1 MYMIVEEIMNE
12 EPYTLAP
19 TNTVLEALKLM
30 RDKKVR
36 HLPVIDEE
44 RHVLGVITERDI
56 KEVLPSSLQDE
67 PNSPVFQAK
76 VEEIMVKD
84 PLVGHP
90 LDFVEEVALTFYES
104 KVGCLPIVS
113 GEKLVGIVTTTDLL
127 YTYIELTGATE
138 PGSKIEIRVADTPG
152 VLFEITK
159 IFHHHH
165 ANVQSVL
172 VYPDS
177 ENTQNKILSVRV
189 KTLNPLAMI
198 KDLRKE
204 GFDVLWPNLPGVS
217 L

>member
-1 MYMIVEEIMNE
+1 MIVEEIMNDK
-12 EPYTLAP
+12 PYTLAP
-19 TNTVLEALKLM
+19 TNTVQEALKLM
-30 RDKKVR
+30 REKKVR
-36 HLPVIDEE
+36 HLPVVDDEQ
-44 RHVLGVITERDI
+44 HVLGVITERNI

-67 PNSPVFQAK
+67 PNSPIFNAK
-76 VEEIMVKD
+76 VEDIMVKD
-84 PLVGHP
+84 PLIGHP

-104 KVGCLPIVS
+104 KIGCLPIVS
-113 GEKLVGIVTTTDLL
+113 GGKLVGIVTTTDLL

-138 PGSKIEIRVADTPG
+138 PGSKIEIRVSDTPG

-159 IFHHHH
+159 IFHQHH

-198 KDLRKE
+198 EDLRKE

>member
-1 MYMIVEEIMNE
+1 MIVEEIMNH

-19 TNTVLEALKLM
+19 TNTVREALKMM
-30 RDKKVR
+30 REKKVR
-36 HLPVIDEE
+36 HLPVVDDE

-56 KEVLPSSLQDE
+56 KEALPSSLQEE
-67 PNSPVFQAK
+67 PNSPVFEAT
-76 VEEIMVKD
+76 VDEVMVKN
-84 PLVGHP
+84 PLIGHP

-113 GEKLVGIVTTTDLL
+113 AGKLVGIVTTTDLL
-127 YTYIELTGATE
+127 YTYIELTGATK
-138 PGSKIEIRVADTPG
+138 PGSKIEIRVTDTPG

-159 IFHHHH
+159 IFSDHH

-189 KTLNPLAMI
+189 QTLNPLAMI
-198 KDLRKE
+198 EGLRKA
-204 GFDVLWPNLPGVS
+204 GFDVLWPNLPGVP

>member
-1 MYMIVEEIMNE
+1 MIVEEIMND

-19 TNTVLEALKLM
+19 TNTVVEALKLM
-30 RDKKVR
+30 REKKVR

-44 RHVLGVITERDI
+44 RHVLGVLTERDI
-56 KEVLPSSLQDE
+56 KEALPSSLRDE
-67 PNSPVFQAK
+67 PNSPVFNAK
-76 VEEIMVKD
+76 VEEIMIKS
-84 PLVGHP
+84 PIVGHP

-113 GEKLVGIVTTTDLL
+113 GGKLVGIVTTTDLL

-138 PGSKIEIRVADTPG
+138 PGSKIEIRVSDTPG
-152 VLFEITK
+152 ILFEITK
-159 IFHHHH
+159 IFREHH

-198 KDLRKE
+198 EELRKE

-217 L
+217 LP

>member
-1 MYMIVEEIMNE
+1 MIIEEIMNH
-12 EPYTLAP
+12 EPFTLAP
-19 TNTVLEALKLM
+19 TNTVREALKKM
-30 RDKKVR
+30 REKKVR
-36 HLPVIDEE
+36 HLPVVDAEN
-44 RHVLGVITERDI
+44 HVLGVITERDI
-56 KEVLPSSLQDE
+56 KEALPSSLQEE
-67 PNSPVFQAK
+67 PNSPVFEAT
-76 VEEIMVKD
+76 VEEVMVKN

-113 GEKLVGIVTTTDLL
+113 GGQLVGIVTTTDLL

-138 PGSKIEIRVADTPG
+138 PGSKIEIRVNDTPG

-159 IFHHHH
+159 IFADHH

-189 KTLNPLAMI
+189 KTLNPLALI
-198 KDLRKE
+198 ECLRKA
-204 GFDVLWPNLPGVS
+204 GFDVLWPNLPGVP

>member
-1 MYMIVEEIMNE
+1 MIVEEIMNP

-19 TNTVLEALKLM
+19 TNTVREALQKM
-30 RDKKVR
+30 REKKVR
-36 HLPVIDEE
+36 HLPVVDEE
-44 RHVLGVITERDI
+44 NHVLGVLTERDI
-56 KEVLPSSLQDE
+56 KEALPSSLQEE
-67 PNSPVFQAK
+67 PNSPVFEAK
-76 VEEIMVKD
+76 VEEVMIKN

-113 GEKLVGIVTTTDLL
+113 GGQLVGIVTTTDLL

-138 PGSKIEIRVADTPG
+138 PGSKIEIRVNDTPG
-152 VLFEITK
+152 VLFEVTK
-159 IFHHHH
+159 IFADHHV
-165 ANVQSVL
+165 NVQSVL

-198 KDLRKE
+198 ECLRKA
-204 GFDVLWPNLPGVS
+204 GFDVLWPNLPGVP

>member
-1 MYMIVEEIMNE
+1 MIVEEIMND

-19 TNTVLEALKLM
+19 TNTVVEALKLM
-30 RDKKVR
+30 REKKVR
-36 HLPVIDEE
+36 HLPVVDEE
-44 RHVLGVITERDI
+44 YHVLGVITERDI
-56 KEVLPSSLQDE
+56 KEALPSSLRDE
-67 PNSPVFQAK
+67 PNSPVFNAK
-76 VEEIMVKD
+76 VEEIMVKN

-104 KVGCLPIVS
+104 RIGCLPIVT
-113 GEKLVGIVTTTDLL
+113 GGKLVGIVTTTDLL

-138 PGSKIEIRVADTPG
+138 PGSKIEIRVSDTPG
-152 VLFEITK
+152 ILFEITK
-159 IFHHHH
+159 VFHEHH

-177 ENTQNKILSVRV
+177 ENTQNKILSIRV

-198 KDLRKE
+198 EELRKE

-217 L
+217 LQ

>member
-1 MYMIVEEIMNE
+1 MIVEEIMNE

-19 TNTVLEALKLM
+19 TNSVLEALKLM
-30 RDKKVR
+30 REKKVR

-56 KEVLPSSLQDE
+56 KEALPSSLRDE
-67 PNSPVFQAK
+67 PNSPVFNAK
-76 VEEIMVKD
+76 VEEIMVKN

-104 KVGCLPIVS
+104 KIGCLPIVS
-113 GEKLVGIVTTTDLL
+113 GGKLVGIVTTTDLL

-138 PGSKIEIRVADTPG
+138 PGSKIEIRVSDTPG
-152 VLFEITK
+152 ILFEITK
-159 IFHHHH
+159 IFNEHH

-189 KTLNPLAMI
+189 KTLNPLAI
-198 KDLRKE
+198 IEDLRKE

-217 L
+217 LQ

>member
-1 MYMIVEEIMNE
+1 MIVEEIMNDK
-12 EPYTLAP
+12 PYTLAP
-19 TNTVLEALKLM
+19 TNTVQEALKLM
-30 RDKKVR
+30 REKKVR
-36 HLPVIDEE
+36 HLPVVDEE

-67 PNSPVFQAK
+67 PNSPIFNAK
-76 VEEIMVKD
+76 VEDIMVKD
-84 PLVGHP
+84 PLIGHP

-104 KVGCLPIVS
+104 KIGCLPIVS
-113 GEKLVGIVTTTDLL
+113 GGKLVGIVTTTDLL

-138 PGSKIEIRVADTPG
+138 PGSKIEIRVSDTPG

-159 IFHHHH
+159 IFHQHH

-198 KDLRKE
+198 EDLRKE

>member
-1 MYMIVEEIMNE
+1 MIVEEIMND

-19 TNTVLEALKLM
+19 KNTVFEALKLM
-30 RDKKVR
+30 REKKVR
-36 HLPVIDEE
+36 HVPVVDEE
-44 RHVLGVITERDI
+44 QHVLGVITERNI
-56 KEVLPSSLQDE
+56 KEALPSSLRDE
-67 PNSPVFQAK
+67 PNSPVFNAK
-76 VEEIMVKD
+76 VEEIMIKK

-113 GEKLVGIVTTTDLL
+113 GGKLVGIVTTTDLL

-138 PGSKIEIRVADTPG
+138 PGSKIEIRVSDTPG
-152 VLFEITK
+152 ILFEITK
-159 IFHHHH
+159 IFHEHHV
-165 ANVQSVL
+165 NVQSVL

-177 ENTQNKILSVRV
+177 ENTQNKILSIRV

-198 KDLRKE
+198 EDLRKE

-217 L
+217 LQ

>member
-1 MYMIVEEIMNE
+1 MIVEEIMND

-19 TNTVLEALKLM
+19 TNTVVEALKLM
-30 RDKKVR
+30 REKKVR
-36 HLPVIDEE
+36 HLPVVDEE
-44 RHVLGVITERDI
+44 YHVLGVITERDI
-56 KEVLPSSLQDE
+56 KEALPSSLRDE
-67 PNSPVFQAK
+67 PNSPVFNAK
-76 VEEIMVKD
+76 VEEIMVKN

-104 KVGCLPIVS
+104 RIGCLPIVS
-113 GEKLVGIVTTTDLL
+113 GGKLVGIVTTTDLL

-138 PGSKIEIRVADTPG
+138 PGSKIEIRVSDTPG
-152 VLFEITK
+152 ILFEITK
-159 IFHHHH
+159 VFHEHH

-177 ENTQNKILSVRV
+177 ENTQNKILSIRV

-198 KDLRKE
+198 EELRKE

-217 L
+217 LQ

>member
-1 MYMIVEEIMNE
+1 MIVEEIMNE

-30 RDKKVR
+30 REKKVH
-36 HLPVIDEE
+36 HLPVVDDE
-44 RHVLGVITERDI
+44 RHVLGVITERNI
-56 KEVLPSSLQDE
+56 KEALPSSLHDE
-67 PNSPVFQAK
+67 PNSPVFNAAI
-76 VEEIMVKD
+76 EEIMVKN

-113 GEKLVGIVTTTDLL
+113 GGKLVGIVTTTDLL

-138 PGSKIEIRVADTPG
+138 PGSKIEIRVSDTPG
-152 VLFEITK
+152 ILFEITK
-159 IFHHHH
+159 VFNEHH

-177 ENTQNKILSVRV
+177 ENTLNKILSVRV

-198 KDLRKE
+198 EDLRKE

>member
-1 MYMIVEEIMNE
+1 MIVEEIMNDK
-12 EPYTLAP
+12 PYTLAP
-19 TNTVLEALKLM
+19 TNTVQEALKLM
-30 RDKKVR
+30 REKKVR
-36 HLPVIDEE
+36 HLPVVDDEH
-44 RHVLGVITERDI
+44 HVLGVITERDI

-67 PNSPVFQAK
+67 PNSPIFNAK
-76 VEEIMVKD
+76 VEDIMVKD
-84 PLVGHP
+84 PLIGHP

-104 KVGCLPIVS
+104 KIGCLPIVS
-113 GEKLVGIVTTTDLL
+113 GGKLVGIVTTTDLL

-138 PGSKIEIRVADTPG
+138 PGSKIEIRVSDTPG

-159 IFHHHH
+159 IFLQHH

-198 KDLRKE
+198 EDLRKE

>member
-1 MYMIVEEIMNE
+1 MIVEEIMNE

-198 KDLRKE
+198 NDLRNE

>member
-1 MYMIVEEIMNE
+1 MIVEEIMNH
-12 EPYTLAP
+12 EPITLAP
-19 TNTVLEALKLM
+19 TNTVREALKKM
-30 RDKKVR
+30 REKKVR
-36 HLPVIDEE
+36 HLPVIDDEN
-44 RHVLGVITERDI
+44 HVLGVITERDI
-56 KEVLPSSLQDE
+56 KEALPSSLQEE
-67 PNSPVFQAK
+67 PNSPVFDAT
-76 VEEIMVKD
+76 VEEVMIKN

-113 GEKLVGIVTTTDLL
+113 GGQLVGIVTTTDLL

-138 PGSKIEIRVADTPG
+138 PGSKIEIRVNDTPG

-159 IFHHHH
+159 IFADHH

-198 KDLRKE
+198 ECLRKA
-204 GFDVLWPNLPGVS
+204 GFDVLWPNLPGVP

>member
-1 MYMIVEEIMNE
+1 M
-12 EPYTLAP
+12 
-19 TNTVLEALKLM
+19 
-30 RDKKVR
+30 
-36 HLPVIDEE
+36 
-44 RHVLGVITERDI
+44 
-56 KEVLPSSLQDE
+56 PSSLQDE
-67 PNSPVFQAK
+67 PNSPVFNAK

-84 PLVGHP
+84 PLIGHP

-113 GEKLVGIVTTTDLL
+113 GGKLVGIVTTTDLL

-138 PGSKIEIRVADTPG
+138 PGSKIEIRVSDTPG

-159 IFHHHH
+159 IFHQHH

-198 KDLRKE
+198 EDLRKE

>member
-1 MYMIVEEIMNE
+1 MIVEEIMNDK
-12 EPYTLAP
+12 PYTLAP
-19 TNTVLEALKLM
+19 TNTVQEALKLM
-30 RDKKVR
+30 REKKVR
-36 HLPVIDEE
+36 HLPVVDEE
-44 RHVLGVITERDI
+44 HHVLGVITERDI

-67 PNSPVFQAK
+67 PNSPIFNAK
-76 VEEIMVKD
+76 VEDIMVKD
-84 PLVGHP
+84 PLIGHP

-104 KVGCLPIVS
+104 KIGCLPIVS
-113 GEKLVGIVTTTDLL
+113 GGKLVGIVTTTDLL

-138 PGSKIEIRVADTPG
+138 PGSKIEIRVSDTPG

-159 IFHHHH
+159 IFHQHH

-198 KDLRKE
+198 EDLRKE

>member
-1 MYMIVEEIMNE
+1 MIVEEIMNDK
-12 EPYTLAP
+12 PYTLAP
-19 TNTVLEALKLM
+19 TNTVQEALKLM
-30 RDKKVR
+30 RAKKVR
-36 HLPVIDEE
+36 HLPVVDDEH
-44 RHVLGVITERDI
+44 HVLGVITERDI

-67 PNSPVFQAK
+67 PNSPIFNAK
-76 VEEIMVKD
+76 VEDIMVKD
-84 PLVGHP
+84 PLIGHP

-104 KVGCLPIVS
+104 KIGCLPIVS
-113 GEKLVGIVTTTDLL
+113 GGKLVGIVTTTDLL

-138 PGSKIEIRVADTPG
+138 PGSKIEIRVSDTPG

-159 IFHHHH
+159 IFHQHH

-198 KDLRKE
+198 EDLRKE

>member
-1 MYMIVEEIMNE
+1 MIVEEIMNDK
-12 EPYTLAP
+12 PYTLAP
-19 TNTVLEALKLM
+19 TNTVQEALKLM
-30 RDKKVR
+30 REKKVR
-36 HLPVIDEE
+36 HLPVVDDEH
-44 RHVLGVITERDI
+44 HVLGVITERDI

-67 PNSPVFQAK
+67 PNSPIFNAK
-76 VEEIMVKD
+76 VENIMVKD
-84 PLVGHP
+84 PLIGHP

-104 KVGCLPIVS
+104 KIGCLPIVS
-113 GEKLVGIVTTTDLL
+113 GGKLVGIVTTTDLL

-138 PGSKIEIRVADTPG
+138 PGSKIEIRVSDTPG

-159 IFHHHH
+159 IFHQHH

-198 KDLRKE
+198 EDLRKE

>member
-1 MYMIVEEIMNE
+1 MIVEEIMNH
-12 EPYTLAP
+12 EPFTLAP
-19 TNTVLEALKLM
+19 TNTVREALKKM
-30 RDKKVR
+30 REKKVR
-36 HLPVIDEE
+36 HLPVVDAEN
-44 RHVLGVITERDI
+44 HVLGVITERDI
-56 KEVLPSSLQDE
+56 KEALPSSLQDE
-67 PNSPVFQAK
+67 PNSPVFDAT
-76 VEEIMVKD
+76 VDEVMVKN

-113 GEKLVGIVTTTDLL
+113 GGQLVGIVTTTDLL

-138 PGSKIEIRVADTPG
+138 PGSKIEIRVTDTPG

-159 IFHHHH
+159 IFADHH

-198 KDLRKE
+198 ECLRKA
-204 GFDVLWPNLPGVS
+204 GFDVLWPNLPGVP

>member
-1 MYMIVEEIMNE
+1 MIVEEIMND
-12 EPYTLAP
+12 EPLTLAP
-19 TNTVLEALKLM
+19 TNTVFEALKLM
-30 RDKKVR
+30 REKKVR
-36 HLPVIDEE
+36 HLPVVDEE
-44 RHVLGVITERDI
+44 HHVLGVITERDI
-56 KEVLPSSLQDE
+56 KEALPSSLRDK
-67 PNSPVFQAK
+67 PNSPVFNAK
-76 VEEIMVKD
+76 VEEIMVKN

-113 GEKLVGIVTTTDLL
+113 GGKLVGIVTTTDLL

-138 PGSKIEIRVADTPG
+138 PGSKIEIRVSDTPG
-152 VLFEITK
+152 ILFEVTK
-159 IFHHHH
+159 IFNEHH

-198 KDLRKE
+198 EDLRKE

-217 L
+217 LQ

>member
-113 GEKLVGIVTTTDLL
+113 GGKLVGIVTTTDLL

>member
-1 MYMIVEEIMNE
+1 MIVEEIMND

-19 TNTVLEALKLM
+19 TNTVLEALRLM
-30 RDKKVR
+30 REKKVR
-36 HLPVIDEE
+36 HLPVVDEE

-67 PNSPVFQAK
+67 PNSPVFKAK
-76 VEEIMVKD
+76 VEDIMVKD

-113 GEKLVGIVTTTDLL
+113 GGKLVGIVTTTDLL

-159 IFHHHH
+159 IFHQHH

-198 KDLRKE
+198 EDLRKE
-204 GFDVLWPNLPGVS
+204 GFDVMWPNLPGVS

>member
-1 MYMIVEEIMNE
+1 MIVEEIMNH
-12 EPYTLAP
+12 EPFTLAP
-19 TNTVLEALKLM
+19 TNTVREALKKM
-30 RDKKVR
+30 REKKVR
-36 HLPVIDEE
+36 HLPVVNAEN
-44 RHVLGVITERDI
+44 HVLGVITERDI
-56 KEVLPSSLQDE
+56 KEALPSSLQDE
-67 PNSPVFQAK
+67 PNSPVFDAT
-76 VEEIMVKD
+76 VDEVMVKN

-113 GEKLVGIVTTTDLL
+113 GGQLVGIVTTTDLL

-138 PGSKIEIRVADTPG
+138 PGSKIEIRVTDTPG

-159 IFHHHH
+159 IFADHH

-198 KDLRKE
+198 ECLRKA
-204 GFDVLWPNLPGVS
+204 GFDVLWPNLPGVP

>member
-1 MYMIVEEIMNE
+1 MIVEEIMNE

-30 RDKKVR
+30 REKKVR
-36 HLPVIDEE
+36 HLPVVDDE
-44 RHVLGVITERDI
+44 RHVLGVITERNI
-56 KEVLPSSLQDE
+56 KEALPSSLLDE
-67 PNSPVFQAK
+67 PNSPVFNAAI
-76 VEEIMVKD
+76 EEIMVKN

-113 GEKLVGIVTTTDLL
+113 GGKLVGIVTTTDLL

-138 PGSKIEIRVADTPG
+138 PGSKIEIRVSDTPG
-152 VLFEITK
+152 ILFEITK
-159 IFHHHH
+159 VFNEHH

-177 ENTQNKILSVRV
+177 ENTLNKILSVRV

-198 KDLRKE
+198 EDLRKE

>member
-1 MYMIVEEIMNE
+1 MIVEEIMND

-30 RDKKVR
+30 REKKVR
-36 HLPVIDEE
+36 HLPVVDVEQ
-44 RHVLGVITERDI
+44 HVLGVITERDI
-56 KEVLPSSLQDE
+56 KEALPSSLQDE
-67 PNSPVFQAK
+67 PNSPVFNAK
-76 VEEIMVKD
+76 VEEIMIKN

-113 GEKLVGIVTTTDLL
+113 GGKLVGIVTTTDLL

-138 PGSKIEIRVADTPG
+138 PGSKIEIRVTDTPG
-152 VLFEITK
+152 ILFEITK
-159 IFHHHH
+159 IFHEHH

-198 KDLRKE
+198 EDLRKE

-217 L
+217 LQ

>member
-1 MYMIVEEIMNE
+1 MIVEEIMNDK
-12 EPYTLAP
+12 PYTLAP
-19 TNTVLEALKLM
+19 TNTVQEALKIM
-30 RDKKVR
+30 REKKVR
-36 HLPVIDEE
+36 HLPVVDDEH
-44 RHVLGVITERDI
+44 HVLGVITERDI

-67 PNSPVFQAK
+67 PNSPIFNAK
-76 VEEIMVKD
+76 VEDIMVKD
-84 PLVGHP
+84 PLIGHP

-104 KVGCLPIVS
+104 KIGCLPIVS
-113 GEKLVGIVTTTDLL
+113 GGKLVGIVTTTDLL

-138 PGSKIEIRVADTPG
+138 PGSKIEIRVSDTPG

-159 IFHHHH
+159 IFHQHH

-198 KDLRKE
+198 EDLRKE

>member
-1 MYMIVEEIMNE
+1 MIVEEIMND

-30 RDKKVR
+30 REKKVR
-36 HLPVIDEE
+36 HLPVIDNEH
-44 RHVLGVITERDI
+44 HVLGVITERDI
-56 KEVLPSSLQDE
+56 KEALPSPLKDE
-67 PNSPVFQAK
+67 PNSPVFRAK
-76 VEEIMVKD
+76 VEDIMIKN

-90 LDFVEEVALTFYES
+90 LDFVEEVALTFYET
-104 KVGCLPIVS
+104 KIGCLPIVS
-113 GEKLVGIVTTTDLL
+113 GGKLVGIVTTTDLL

-138 PGSKIEIRVADTPG
+138 PGSKIEIRVCDTPG

-159 IFHHHH
+159 IFNLHH

-189 KTLNPLAMI
+189 KTLNPLAI
-198 KDLRKE
+198 IENLRKE